1 MNPDSVSV
9 QDGLISAALTA
20 VPFKRRVSMPADPN
34 AADAGALKSFVTFAG
49 PAAWRKRVLHLSE
62 RAQPGSL
69 AGRAAQQRHTLELI
83 LARLDRPEIMAKAGR
98 AERLVL
104 GFAREVAGLARAL
117 PDAGRKRLRGM
128 LAAGLTGEA
137 NLIPIFHL
145 IRTAS
150 LLRSRGFEVSFDGLL
165 HGSDHDLVIQRGGA
179 ATEVVCE
186 TVSAEEGRPLHRG
199 HWASLVDRVNP
210 ELQTWLAAHPGR
222 YILKMTLPEGVS
234 DTMQLADLH
243 ARISTMLADERRQDS
258 SADAVLKL
266 DPLILAGAQAASDP
280 QRALPARLRQLFGV
294 EAHLAVTADS
304 ASGSIFVMA
313 ARAGRENAIS
323 QAVGRRLAT
332 TAGARLSG
340 KQPGILAV
348 FLDDLEAAEWH
359 SLRDT
364 LELEGAVRRFLTEP
378 VARRVVAVTCTTR
391 QEFFGVGAFV
401 PEGELRFRNPG
412 HPAAKLAG
420 LEPAISSN

>member
-1 MNPDSVSV
+1 
-9 QDGLISAALTA
+9 
-20 VPFKRRVSMPADPN
+20 MPLAEPN
-34 AADAGALKSFVTFAG
+34 RADASALSAFVALAG
-49 PAAWRKRVLHLSE
+49 PSLWRRRLLDLGA
-62 RAQPGSL
+62 RAQPGTL
-69 AGRAAQQRHTLELI
+69 AGRAAQQRHILELI
-83 LARLDRPEIMAKAGR
+83 LGRLDRPEAMAKAGR

-104 GFAREVAGLARAL
+104 GFAREVTDLAKSL
-117 PDAGRKRLRGM
+117 PDTGRKRLKSMFAEG
-128 LAAGLTGEA
+128 LAGEA
-137 NLIPIFHL
+137 NLLPLFHL
-145 IRTAS
+145 VRTAS
-150 LLRSRGFEVSFDGLL
+150 LLRARGFEVRFEGLIDGAR
-165 HGSDHDLVIQRGGA
+165 HDLLIERGGT

-199 HWASLVDRVNP
+199 HWATLVDRVNP

-234 DTMQLADLH
+234 DQTRLAELH
-243 ARISTMLADERRQDS
+243 ARISTMLANERRQDS
-258 SADAVLKL
+258 SAEAVFKL
-266 DPLILAGAQAASDP
+266 DPLVLAGAQAASDP
-280 QRALPARLRQLFGV
+280 QRALPARLRQVFGV
-294 EAHLAVTADS
+294 EAHLAVTADP

-323 QAVGRRLAT
+323 QVVAKRLAS
-332 TAGARLSG
+332 TAEARLSG
-340 KQPGILAV
+340 SQPGILAV

-364 LELEGAVRRFLTEP
+364 LELEGAVRRFLTVP
-378 VARRVVAVTCTTR
+378 VAKRVVAVTCTTR
-391 QEFFGVGAFV
+391 QEFFGAGTSV